1 MFDPRAVA
9 ESGFEPEV
17 KKVDGQFSQERGS
30 INGTSFLAYR
40 VVQLNFTSISRVK
53 SCWTSLYGFSVHDL
67 TLYLF
72 QVTCMVILLL

>member
-1 MFDPRAVA
+1 MILAPPQSLASNPRLRRWMDNSVR
-9 ESGFEPEV
+9 
-17 KKVDGQFSQERGS
+17 DGLDQ
-30 INGTSFLAYR
+30 GTSFLNYR

-53 SCWTSLYGFSVHDL
+53 SCWTSLYGFSFNDL